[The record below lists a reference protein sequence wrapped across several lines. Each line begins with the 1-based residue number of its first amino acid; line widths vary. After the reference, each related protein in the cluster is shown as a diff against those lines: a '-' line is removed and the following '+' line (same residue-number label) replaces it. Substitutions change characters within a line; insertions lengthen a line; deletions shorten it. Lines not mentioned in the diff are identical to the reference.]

1 MSSVIK
7 PSSSTAAAGDIKV
20 FTRRRFKTNKRLEQ
34 RDDEIKNKT
43 AELEPK
49 NFQSVASSSATP
61 WFSSNTKV
69 EEMGPA
75 ADANNIF
82 SSYVDDCSATP
93 CRVTDVSTAQ
103 DKSTSKKRGYDAIYL
118 RHKQPK
124 SVRIQMEDKS
134 KGEILIG
141 GKRTKSPKPVKL
153 KETRSSKCAT
163 AQKLPNVGRYNRVS
177 VRKVQNDTQAQSMK
191 QDQKAHGDILGKRN
205 KSVHQVGPSDSTL
218 RWHAQPQIDWSKDV
232 SDNIKDK
239 EEWWEEETKLFCK
252 RANSFIACMNQ
263 VQGNRHFSAW
273 RGSVVDSVVGAFLTQ
288 NAKDQ
293 SSSSAFMSLAAKYP
307 TIQMEQA
314 CDYARNEKNVRSI
327 VGWDFLEYI
336 YYTRRTT
343 KERSNDTMDSLDWEA
358 VREAPLTEISKSILG
373 RGMNNKLAERI
384 KGFLDILKRDHG
396 SIDLEWLRD
405 ASPEGV
411 KKYLLSIDGIGLKCV
426 ECVRLLALKQHA
438 FPVDTN
444 VARIVMRLGWIPI
457 QPLHWKLQHHHLKRY
472 PTVNSIH
479 KYMWPRLSALDL
491 QTLYE
496 LHCQMITCG
505 KVFCRKN
512 QPNCNAC
519 PMREECQHFASA
531 RSEGDIEDLCIKVHD
546 KNPTIKVNPKG
557 CKIVKADHAQSKQKC
572 FNRTSE
578 SLQEVVMSKSS
589 APVPTSRAPRSKR
602 MSQFRTK
609 HQVYELPDA
618 HHILK
623 GLERREPDD
632 PCPYLLVV
640 WSSGKLSNPV
650 GSTEGQTACFDE
662 NGQFL
667 GGNGEDTAQTVLGTI
682 LIPCRTAMRGTFPLN
697 GTYFQANEVLADYKT
712 SENLIDVPVSSIQHL
727 RRRTLYCGNSVS
739 GIFIGLLTKEIRDC
753 FKKGFIC
760 VRGFDRKT
768 REPKPL
774 ARRLHRS

>member
-1 MSSVIK
+1 
-7 PSSSTAAAGDIKV
+7 
-20 FTRRRFKTNKRLEQ
+20 
-34 RDDEIKNKT
+34 
-43 AELEPK
+43 
-49 NFQSVASSSATP
+49 
-61 WFSSNTKV
+61 
-69 EEMGPA
+69 MGPA

-457 QPLHWKLQHHHLKRY
+457 QPLHWKLQHHHLK
-472 PTVNSIH
+472 
-479 KYMWPRLSALDL
+479 
-491 QTLYE
+491 
-496 LHCQMITCG
+496 
-505 KVFCRKN
+505 
-512 QPNCNAC
+512 
-519 PMREECQHFASA
+519 SA

-667 GGNGEDTAQTVLGTI
+667 GSNGEDTAQTVLGTI

-712 SENLIDVPVSSIQHL
+712 SENPIDVPVSSIQHL

>member
-1 MSSVIK
+1 
-7 PSSSTAAAGDIKV
+7 
-20 FTRRRFKTNKRLEQ
+20 
-34 RDDEIKNKT
+34 
-43 AELEPK
+43 
-49 NFQSVASSSATP
+49 
-61 WFSSNTKV
+61 
-69 EEMGPA
+69 MGPA

-93 CRVTDVSTAQ
+93 TRVTDVSTAQ
-103 DKSTSKKRGYDAIYL
+103 DKSTSKKRGYDAIYNTM
-118 RHKQPK
+118 K
-124 SVRIQMEDKS
+124 DKS
-134 KGEILIG
+134 KGEIIIG
-141 GKRTKSPKPVKL
+141 GKRTKSPKLVKL
-153 KETRSSKCAT
+153 KETGSSKCAT

-384 KGFLDILKRDHG
+384 KGFLDVLKRDHG
-396 SIDLEWLRD
+396 SINLEWLRD

-444 VARIVMRLGWIPI
+444 VARIVVRLGWIPI
-457 QPLHWKLQHHHLKRY
+457 QPLHWKLQHHHLK
-472 PTVNSIH
+472 
-479 KYMWPRLSALDL
+479 
-491 QTLYE
+491 
-496 LHCQMITCG
+496 
-505 KVFCRKN
+505 
-512 QPNCNAC
+512 
-519 PMREECQHFASA
+519 SA
-531 RSEGDIEDLCIKVHD
+531 RSEGDVEDLCIKVHD

-578 SLQEVVMSKSS
+578 SLQEGVMSKSS

-602 MSQFRTK
+602 MNQFRTK

-712 SENLIDVPVSSIQHL
+712 SENPIDVPVSSIQHL

>member
-1 MSSVIK
+1 MNISTIWDCCFLCRYEAYLSFKQSYLFLCILQCYSLSSL
-7 PSSSTAAAGDIKV
+7 DH
-20 FTRRRFKTNKRLEQ
+20 
-34 RDDEIKNKT
+34 
-43 AELEPK
+43 
-49 NFQSVASSSATP
+49 
-61 WFSSNTKV
+61 
-69 EEMGPA
+69 
-75 ADANNIF
+75 ANNIF

-93 CRVTDVSTAQ
+93 TRVTDVSTAQ
-103 DKSTSKKRGYDAIYL
+103 DKSTSKKRGYDAIYV
-118 RHKQPK
+118 RHKQPNR
-124 SVRIQMEDKS
+124 VRIQMEDKS
-134 KGEILIG
+134 KGEIIIG
-141 GKRTKSPKPVKL
+141 GKRTKSPKRVKL

-205 KSVHQVGPSDSTL
+205 KYVHQVGPSDSTL

-239 EEWWEEETKLFCK
+239 GEC
-252 RANSFIACMNQ
+252 
-263 VQGNRHFSAW
+263 
-273 RGSVVDSVVGAFLTQ
+273 
-288 NAKDQ
+288 
-293 SSSSAFMSLAAKYP
+293 SAFMSLAAKYP

-336 YYTRRTT
+336 YYTRGTT
-343 KERSNDTMDSLDWEA
+343 KGRSNDTMDSLDWEA
-358 VREAPLTEISKSILG
+358 VREAPVTEISKCIFG

-405 ASPEGV
+405 APPEGV

-438 FPVDTN
+438 FPV
-444 VARIVMRLGWIPI
+444 
-457 QPLHWKLQHHHLKRY
+457 
-472 PTVNSIH
+472 
-479 KYMWPRLSALDL
+479 
-491 QTLYE
+491 
-496 LHCQMITCG
+496 
-505 KVFCRKN
+505 
-512 QPNCNAC
+512 
-519 PMREECQHFASA
+519 
-531 RSEGDIEDLCIKVHD
+531 HD
-546 KNPTIKVNPKG
+546 NNPTIKVNPKG

-572 FNRTSE
+572 FDRTSE
-578 SLQEVVMSKSS
+578 SLQEGVMSKSS
-589 APVPTSRAPRSKR
+589 GPVPTSRAPRLKR
-602 MSQFRTK
+602 MSQFRKK

-623 GLERREPDD
+623 GVR
-632 PCPYLLVV
+632 YLKHSCSKALY
-640 WSSGKLSNPV
+640 WHTCKLSNPV

-662 NGQFL
+662 DGQFL

-712 SENLIDVPVSSIQHL
+712 SENPIDVPVSSIQHL

-768 REPKPL
+768 RELKPL

>member
-1 MSSVIK
+1 MAVA
-7 PSSSTAAAGDIKV
+7 AAAGGIKV

-34 RDDEIKNKT
+34 RDDEIKNKI

-93 CRVTDVSTAQ
+93 TRVTDVSTAQ
-103 DKSTSKKRGYDAIYL
+103 DKSTSKKRGYDAIYV
-118 RHKQPK
+118 RHKQPNR
-124 SVRIQMEDKS
+124 VRIQMEDKS
-134 KGEILIG
+134 KGEIIIG
-141 GKRTKSPKPVKL
+141 GKRTKSPKLVKL
-153 KETRSSKCAT
+153 KETGSSKCAT

-239 EEWWEEETKLFCK
+239 EEC
-252 RANSFIACMNQ
+252 
-263 VQGNRHFSAW
+263 
-273 RGSVVDSVVGAFLTQ
+273 
-288 NAKDQ
+288 
-293 SSSSAFMSLAAKYP
+293 SAFMSLAAKYP

-384 KGFLDILKRDHG
+384 KGFLDVLKRDHG
-396 SIDLEWLRD
+396 SINLEWLRD

-444 VARIVMRLGWIPI
+444 VARIVVRLGWIPI
-457 QPLHWKLQHHHLKRY
+457 QPLHWKLQHHHLK
-472 PTVNSIH
+472 
-479 KYMWPRLSALDL
+479 
-491 QTLYE
+491 
-496 LHCQMITCG
+496 
-505 KVFCRKN
+505 
-512 QPNCNAC
+512 
-519 PMREECQHFASA
+519 SA

-578 SLQEVVMSKSS
+578 SLQEGVMSKSS

-602 MSQFRTK
+602 MNQFRTK

-712 SENLIDVPVSSIQHL
+712 SENPIDVPVSSIQHL

-739 GIFIGLLTKEIRDC
+739 GIFIGMREDC
-753 FKKGFIC
+753 GL
-760 VRGFDRKT
+760 RRMQNN
-768 REPKPL
+768 PKPANMSISSNSL
-774 ARRLHRS
+774 VKDGATCGAPKETRRHSLEEAMLFTVAEAAPPVARSRGVDFN